1 MLPIPGELMRFR
13 ERLIRKLQDLGTTT
27 NAEAGALI
35 AAFDTTESPVYLV
48 VKGTVSIEVVDLEEA
63 NEVTVT
69 HIGPYGVF
77 GFPGGRSGPVPR
89 RLRIKA
95 IAKNRCTVVEL
106 QQPQLL
112 QLAAGDPDLMIEMV
126 NGLSQF
132 AMTVVDKVAQFAF
145 YSARGRISN
154 ALVELCELPDAM
166 THPSGFL
173 LKNSR
178 VEIAKLVG
186 CTREMVGRVMKDLN
200 DEGLITIV
208 GRATIVHRS
217 TTA

>member
-1 MLPIPGELMRFR
+1 
-13 ERLIRKLQDLGTTT
+13 
-27 NAEAGALI
+27 
-35 AAFDTTESPVYLV
+35 
-48 VKGTVSIEVVDLEEA
+48 
-63 NEVTVT
+63 
-69 HIGPYGVF
+69 
-77 GFPGGRSGPVPR
+77 
-89 RLRIKA
+89 
-95 IAKNRCTVVEL
+95 
-106 QQPQLL
+106 
-112 QLAAGDPDLMIEMV
+112 
-126 NGLSQF
+126 
-132 AMTVVDKVAQFAF
+132 MTVVDKVAQFAF